1 MKEKNNGTLFGKAEW
16 VSWWMEYL
24 GRFQGQKPK
33 GRRTKGFWPKDLPR
47 DSIHHDSL
55 SKVFPYNI
63 ISFSSQTSTSREEFI
78 SANALGS
85 IMVNIQGMMP
95 YIQQQQK
102 NPEWLKQKFT
112 YLVFKRMLWDIS
124 ANWCSQSF
132 PLGPAPR
139 PGRVMLL
146 MCVSICMFVCLS
158 PPPPEAWT
166 FRYILDTLDL

>member
-78 SANALGS
+78 SANGLIREYHGQYTGHDALHIGRAKS
-85 IMVNIQGMMP
+85 QYTIRDV
-95 YIQQQQK
+95 
-102 NPEWLKQKFT
+102 
-112 YLVFKRMLWDIS
+112 KRMGIKPYLMWTILWS
-124 ANWCSQSF
+124 RA
-132 PLGPAPR
+132 
-139 PGRVMLL
+139 
-146 MCVSICMFVCLS
+146 
-158 PPPPEAWT
+158 
-166 FRYILDTLDL
+166 